1 MFEGVHLTL
10 MMGMV
15 ATEPVPR
22 TVAEALTKVQVVS
35 STDQR
40 SGFQL
45 TFAVGKGSPLMLER
59 LPEFFFDPPRRVI
72 LMVTLNGETS
82 VLMDGVITKQ
92 DLAQSNEPG
101 QSTLTITGVDVT
113 QMMDLIDFSW
123 MAWPAMPREV
133 RVLLMLEKYMMY
145 GIVPEIVPSLLTLV
159 DSPLD
164 LIPKQK
170 GTDLQYIRRL
180 AEEVGYVFYVEPGPA
195 AHVNQAY
202 WGPEIKVGIP
212 QPALS
217 VNMDAAS
224 NVESISFAFD
234 GIQKAQY
241 VLFIQEQNTGLTIP
255 VPIPDVTPL
264 NPPLG
269 PKLIPP
275 LQLKFLDRSLDKDTD
290 SDGMAK
296 LGPLAAAMR
305 GLATASKGADVVTA
319 QGTLDVARYG
329 RLLKA
334 RRLVGVRGAGPTY
347 DGHYFVKS
355 VTHTISRGSYKQS
368 FTLSRNALASFTS
381 EVAV

>member
-72 LMVTLNGETS
+72 LMVTLNGESS

-92 DLAQSNEPG
+92 DLAQSNEPA

-145 GIVPEIVPSLLTLV
+145 GIVPEIVPSLLTMV

-195 AHVNQAY
+195 AQVNQAY

-224 NVESISFAFD
+224 NVESMSFAFD

-334 RRLVGVRGAGPTY
+334 RRLVGVRGAGSTY